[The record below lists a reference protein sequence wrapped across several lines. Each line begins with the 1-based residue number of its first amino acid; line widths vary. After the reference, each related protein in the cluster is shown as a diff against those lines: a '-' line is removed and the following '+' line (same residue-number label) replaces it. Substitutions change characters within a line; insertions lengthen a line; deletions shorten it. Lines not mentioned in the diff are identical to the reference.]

1 MLLVAALSSSN
12 AVAQPVPRC
21 AFVLVPGLRLVVP
34 PGTTKGWVTPR
45 PAATPRQLVVHG
57 GFVVDDGRTRRL
69 EQHARRIGFA
79 DLRGFLQTRCDHGY
93 SVPVFA
99 HELGVSE
106 WTVLQALATLDI
118 TLPPRSERL
127 AQQRRRHAE
136 ERIATRV
143 AELGFA
149 NKKAYLEDRLIEQQW
164 LLVDVA
170 AELAADRRTIR
181 RLMQQAGVKRVRRT
195 ARQVA
200 VAERGRRVQAVSWQ
214 ARRAARLE
222 ELGFA
227 ELASYLQRRY
237 VEQSWSIKGMRA
249 ELGVGRNWLV
259 AQMERLGFRCCLPT
273 CLVGCQGRRL

>member
-1 MLLVAALSSSN
+1 MLVASPSKHGRHALGWALLLVAALSSSN
-12 AVAQPVPRC
+12 AVAHPVPRC

-57 GFVVDDGRTRRL
+57 GVVVDDGRTRRL

-79 DLRGFLQTRCDHGY
+79 DLRGFLQTRCDHRY
-93 SVPVFA
+93 SVPAFA

-149 NKKAYLEDRLIEQQW
+149 NKKAYLEDRLIE
-164 LLVDVA
+164 
-170 AELAADRRTIR
+170 
-181 RLMQQAGVKRVRRT
+181 QAGVKRVRRT

-259 AQMERLGFRCCLPT
+259 DQMAHLGLR
-273 CLVGCQGRRL
+273 